1 MSGKGPIPP
10 ALLSLLESTGATV
23 EDMEGGRGSLP
34 EVGAEPM
41 TFTPILDR
49 LLVRVIDPERRTPG
63 GLIIPEIALANTPAR
78 FAEVMEAGTG
88 RMTATG
94 EIVPMSVKKGDV
106 VFFFLVSQGEQFEY
120 PALDGSAER
129 WRVIREAHV
138 VGVVGGLKR
147 ASSLI
152 GASGAALVM
161 PS

>member
-10 ALLSLLESTGATV
+10 ALLSMLESSGATV
-23 EDMEGGRGSLP
+23 EEVATP
-34 EVGAEPM
+34 EIGAEPM
-41 TFTPILDR
+41 TFTPLYDR

-63 GLIIPEIALANTPAR
+63 GLVIPEIAIQNTPAR
-78 FAEVMEAGTG
+78 FAEVMAAGTG
-88 RMTATG
+88 RMAATG

-106 VFFFLVSQGEQFEY
+106 VLFFLVGQGEQFDY
-120 PALDGSAER
+120 PALDGSGER
-129 WRVIREAHV
+129 WRIIREPHV
-138 VGVVGGLKR
+138 AGVVGGLKR